1 MIDEGMYCM
10 ENNKI
15 CPMLSIFT
23 ITSGIPRLNRSGVNA
38 LGRKLIRVR
47 LKNMGGNVSQIPFL
61 MMSVV
66 VIFTI
71 ESMWLFIILKNIM
84 VCQLKKV
91 SFC

>member
-1 MIDEGMYCM
+1 MYCM

-71 ESMWLFIILKNIM
+71 ESICRLEEYYEKPVRSIQKLMLNR
-84 VCQLKKV
+84 
-91 SFC
+91 